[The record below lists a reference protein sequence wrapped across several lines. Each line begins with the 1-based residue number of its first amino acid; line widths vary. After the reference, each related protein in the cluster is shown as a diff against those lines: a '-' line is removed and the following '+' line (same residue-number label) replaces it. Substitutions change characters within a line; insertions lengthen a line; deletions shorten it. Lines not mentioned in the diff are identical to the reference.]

1 LLIISFYHCQVHYAL
16 CDTLSCASLWD
27 WYNQWHSL
35 FCCVAQFLLQLRSRA
50 SIMVWTHDSLSF
62 RSTHIHNSCRVLS
75 LYWNIYFCLA
85 LFYSIQNLSGIL
97 RNCFKERS
105 KSHCHSMVKLR
116 TKQWWHVH
124 SSSSRHLRWVFQ
136 WRILKHNCHTS
147 QLSCAWFSGTC
158 LIEHITC
165 SVKRFDFIIVVCDE

>member
-1 LLIISFYHCQVHYAL
+1 MHYTL
-16 CDTLSCASLWD
+16 CDTLLCTSLQG

-50 SIMVWTHDSLSF
+50 LIIVWTHGSLSF
-62 RSTHIHNSCRVLS
+62 RSTHTHNSCRVLD
-75 LYWNIYFCLA
+75 LYWNIYFYLA
-85 LFYSIQNLSGIL
+85 LFYSIQDLSSIS

-105 KSHCHSMVKLR
+105 KSHCHSIVKLR

-124 SSSSRHLRWVFQ
+124 SSSLRHLRQVFQ
-136 WRILKHNCHTS
+136 WRILKHNCHIS
-147 QLSCAWFSGTC
+147 QLSYAWFSNTH

-165 SVKRFDFIIVVCDE
+165 SVKCFDFIIVVCNE